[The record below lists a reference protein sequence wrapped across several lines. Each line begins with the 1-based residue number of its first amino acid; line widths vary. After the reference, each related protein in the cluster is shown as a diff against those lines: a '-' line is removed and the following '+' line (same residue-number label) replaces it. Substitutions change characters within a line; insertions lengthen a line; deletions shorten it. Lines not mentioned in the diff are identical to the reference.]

1 MFLASMLDPA
11 NVGIIGT
18 LDGVFEARD
27 VLRAWFVA
35 AIEDVSEA
43 GADACEGPKV
53 DGKFDGGKPG
63 NVMPVVDGRLIG
75 GSKEE
80 ENSGKYGELV
90 GSPEFMPE

>member
-1 MFLASMLDPA
+1 MLTFFASILDPA
-11 NVGIIGT
+11 NVGIVGT

-53 DGKFDGGKPG
+53 DDKVDGGKPG
-63 NVMPVVDGRLIG
+63 NLMPVVDGRLIG

-80 ENSGKYGELV
+80 ENSGKYG
-90 GSPEFMPE
+90 SPEFMPE